1 MRPSLVYLFVGFFAS
16 ILLLAGVGAY
26 WYSTF
31 QNWNKATQIL
41 EHNYEI
47 LQSTENVLSLLKD
60 IEVGQRGFIITRDSS
75 FFAPFENAV
84 VALPIELYRLD
95 SLLPDTKAQQQ
106 RANKLHV
113 LVQKRIYYARK
124 ALSAALAPPQ
134 INPHLK
140 TIYMRRGKATMD
152 TVRVLIGNMKD
163 RESAEM
169 PRLNL
174 YKVKFA
180 LRSTIALVIS
190 FGLSLALFAGTF
202 FKMVQE
208 LFRRLKTEK
217 LLLRNL
223 SELQRSHAQL
233 DDFNFVSVHHLQ
245 EPLRKLNIF
254 SDRLQQKHGND
265 LPGEVQFLVQ
275 KLSDAAAEIQD
286 LIQDLTAYTTLGKAE
301 EQQAFSEISI
311 ANILQKVQ
319 QELEEEIA
327 QQSAQVEFAD
337 DLPSVEGNPI
347 QLHLLFT
354 HLLSNSLKFARAD
367 EPLRIELSYSVVE
380 GFEIVGVEDSD
391 HDYTFHRI
399 NFTDNGIGIDKKH
412 MHVIFEL
419 FQRLHKDK
427 EMPGTGIGLAI
438 CRKIM
443 MNHNGYIAVKSEL
456 NRGSTFS
463 LFFPL

>member
-1 MRPSLVYLFVGFFAS
+1 MKPSLVYLFIGFFAS

-26 WYSTF
+26 WYRTF

-47 LQSTENVLSLLKD
+47 LQSTEDVLSLLKD
-60 IEVGQRGFIITRDSS
+60 IEVGQRGFIITRDSA
-75 FFAPFENAV
+75 FFAPFEHAV
-84 VALPIELYRLD
+84 VALPLELYRLD

-106 RANKLHV
+106 WANKLHL

-124 ALSAALAPPQ
+124 ALNAALAPPQ
-134 INPHLK
+134 VDPHLK
-140 TIYMRRGKATMD
+140 TIYMRRGKVTMD
-152 TVRVLIGNMKD
+152 TVRTLIGNMKD
-163 RESAEM
+163 QESAEM

-180 LRSTIALVIS
+180 LRSTIALVLS

-286 LIQDLTAYTTLGKAE
+286 LIQDLTTYTTLGKTE

-311 ANILQKVQ
+311 AHILQKVQ

-456 NRGSTFS
+456 NSGSTFS

>member
-26 WYSTF
+26 WYRTF
-31 QNWNKATQIL
+31 RNWNKATQVQ

-47 LQSTENVLSLLKD
+47 LQSTENILSLLKD

-84 VALPIELYRLD
+84 VALPRELYRLD

-106 RANKLHV
+106 GVNKLN
-113 LVQKRIYYARK
+113 LLAQKRIYYARK
-124 ALSAALAPPQ
+124 ALNAALAPPHVD
-134 INPHLK
+134 PHLK

-152 TVRVLIGNMKD
+152 TARVLINNLKN

-174 YKVKFA
+174 YKIKFA
-180 LRSTIALVIS
+180 LRSTIALMLS

-254 SDRLQQKHGND
+254 SDRLQQKHRD
-265 LPGEVQFLVQ
+265 ELPEEVQFLVQ
-275 KLSDAAAEIQD
+275 KLSAAAVEISD

-301 EQQAFSEISI
+301 EQQTFSEISI
-311 ANILQKVQ
+311 VNILQKVQ

-327 QQSAQVEFAD
+327 QQSAQVELAD
-337 DLPSVEGNPI
+337 DLPSVEGNSI

-354 HLLSNSLKFARAD
+354 HLLSNSLKFARPD
-367 EPLRIELSYSVVE
+367 EPLHIQLSSSIVA
-380 GFEIVGVEDSD
+380 GFEIPGVEDRD
-391 HDYTFHRI
+391 HDYTFYRI
-399 NFTDNGIGIDKKH
+399 NFTDNGIGIDKKYI
-412 MHVIFEL
+412 HVIFDL

-438 CRKIM
+438 CKKIM
-443 MNHNGYIAVKSEL
+443 LNHNGYIAVKSEL

>member
-1 MRPSLVYLFVGFFAS
+1 MRPSLIYLFIGFFAS

-26 WYSTF
+26 WYRTF

-41 EHNYEI
+41 EHNYQI
-47 LQSTENVLSLLKD
+47 LQSTGNVLSLLKD

-75 FFAPFENAV
+75 FFTPFENAV
-84 VALPIELYRLD
+84 VALPLELYRLD

-106 RANKLHV
+106 RAGKLHL

-134 INPHLK
+134 VNPHLK

-152 TVRVLIGNMKD
+152 TVRLLIGNMKD

-174 YKVKFA
+174 FKVKFA
-180 LRSTIALVIS
+180 LRSTIALVLS

-254 SDRLQQKHGND
+254 SDRLQQKHRDD
-265 LPGEVQFLVQ
+265 LPEEVQFLVQ
-275 KLSDAAAEIQD
+275 KLSAAAVEISD

-301 EQQAFSEISI
+301 EQQVFSEVSI

-319 QELEEEIA
+319 RELEEEITL
-327 QQSAQVEFAD
+327 QFAQVELAE
-337 DLPSVEGNPI
+337 DLPNVEGNPV

-354 HLLSNSLKFARAD
+354 HLLNNSLKFARPD
-367 EPLRIELSYSVVE
+367 EPLRIHLSSSIVA
-380 GFEIVGVEDSD
+380 GFEIPGVEDSD
-391 HDYTFHRI
+391 HDYTFYRI

-412 MHVIFEL
+412 IGVIFEL

-427 EMPGTGIGLAI
+427 ELPGTGIGLAI

-443 MNHNGYIAVKSEL
+443 LNHNGYIAVKSEL

>member
-1 MRPSLVYLFVGFFAS
+1 MKPSLVYLFIGFFAS

-26 WYSTF
+26 WYRTF
-31 QNWNKATQIL
+31 QNWNRATQIL

-75 FFAPFENAV
+75 FFTPFENAV
-84 VALPIELYRLD
+84 VALPVELYHLD
-95 SLLPDTKAQQQ
+95 SLLPDTEAQQKGM
-106 RANKLHV
+106 NKLHV

-124 ALSAALAPPQ
+124 TLKAALAPPQ
-134 INPHLK
+134 DKPHLK
-140 TIYMRRGKATMD
+140 TIYMRQGKATMD
-152 TVRVLIGNMKD
+152 TVRLLIGNMKD

-180 LRSTIALVIS
+180 LRSTIALVLS

-217 LLLRNL
+217 QLLRNL

-254 SDRLQQKHGND
+254 SDRLQQKHRGD
-265 LPGEVQFLVQ
+265 LPDEVQFLVQ
-275 KLSDAAAEIQD
+275 KLSATAVEISD
-286 LIQDLTAYTTLGKAE
+286 LIQDLTAYSTLGKAE
-301 EQQAFSEISI
+301 EQQVFSEVSI

-319 QELEEEIA
+319 QEHTDEIA
-327 QQSAQVEFAD
+327 QLTARIELAE
-337 DLPSVEGNPI
+337 DLPNVEGNPI
-347 QLHLLFT
+347 QLQLLFT
-354 HLLSNSLKFARAD
+354 HLLSNSLKFARPD
-367 EPLRIELSYSVVE
+367 EPLRIHLNSSLVE
-380 GFEIVGVEDSD
+380 GYEIPGVEDSD
-391 HDYTFHRI
+391 HDYSFYRI
-399 NFTDNGIGIDKKH
+399 NFTDNGIGIDKKYI
-412 MHVIFEL
+412 HVIFDL